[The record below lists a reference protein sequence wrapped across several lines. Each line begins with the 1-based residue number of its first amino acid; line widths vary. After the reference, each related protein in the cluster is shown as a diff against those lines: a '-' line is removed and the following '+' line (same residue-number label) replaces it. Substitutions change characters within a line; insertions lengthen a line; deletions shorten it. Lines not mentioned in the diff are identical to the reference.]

1 MYTFPMH
8 RLTRAL
14 TICLLL
20 LAIPVKGAF
29 AVAMVMCGPGQEFA
43 RVTMVVESPAPSNG
57 DAAHGHHDHA
67 SHYQPSANA
76 GDADHAAGSHD
87 HESMGKQGAVKCTI
101 CADCCVGGAL
111 LAFTDVLVPASV
123 GTDAHFPALDV
134 QFPWTVIAGLERPPR
149 TLLV

>member
-1 MYTFPMH
+1 MYTFPM
-8 RLTRAL
+8 RRIARAL

-43 RVTMVVESPAPSNG
+43 RVAMVVESPAPNVG
-57 DAAHGHHDHA
+57 DAAHGQHDHA
-67 SHYQPSANA
+67 SHHQPSAS
-76 GDADHAAGSHD
+76 GGETDDAAGSHD
-87 HESMGKQGAVKCTI
+87 YESLGKHGAVKCTI